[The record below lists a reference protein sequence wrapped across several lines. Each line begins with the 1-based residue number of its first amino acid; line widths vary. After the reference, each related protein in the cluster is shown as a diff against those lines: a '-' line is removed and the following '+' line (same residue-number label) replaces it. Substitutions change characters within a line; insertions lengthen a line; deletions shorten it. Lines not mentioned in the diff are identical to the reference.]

1 MNDFPVHT
9 KEIIGYTFLKKI
21 KSHKIEELFKVGD
34 DLILSA
40 AVTYL
45 SSHKHKYAMSH
56 YCRVEPNKT
65 IDMKTFFSN
74 KTIDMKTFCLDLG
87 LVANLT
93 KRCT

>member
-21 KSHKIEELFKVGD
+21 KSHKIEELFKVGQY
-34 DLILSA
+34 LILSA

-45 SSHKHKYAMSH
+45 SSHKHNYAMSR
-56 YCRVEPNKT
+56 YCRVEPNET
-65 IDMKTFFSN
+65 IN
-74 KTIDMKTFCLDLG
+74 MKTFCLDLG

-93 KRCT
+93 KKCNLAYLLH